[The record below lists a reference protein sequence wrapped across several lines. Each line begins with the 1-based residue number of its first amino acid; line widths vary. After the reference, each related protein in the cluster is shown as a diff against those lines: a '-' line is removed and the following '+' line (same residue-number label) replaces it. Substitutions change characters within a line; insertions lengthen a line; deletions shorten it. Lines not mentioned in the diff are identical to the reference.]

1 MEKERER
8 ESEKEMM
15 QNGGRDPQALI
26 GFLKVSHTKL
36 LLSGLTGS
44 VSIHVDSHR
53 PVCTTAA
60 PPPLTGFGCIPG
72 LDLDLVYTW
81 SWIRFIPGLDMDLG

>member
-1 MEKERER
+1 MRDGEAEKESER
-8 ESEKEMM
+8 KTEGEKEMM

-44 VSIHVDSHR
+44 ASIHDDSHS
-53 PVCTTAA
+53 PVCPTAA
-60 PPPLTGFGCIPG
+60 PTPLTGFRFIPG
-72 LDLDLVYTW
+72 LDLDLVYT
-81 SWIRFIPGLDMDLG
+81 